1 VSGFR
6 ATGHRWL
13 PVLYGFSSICAEM
26 FPVNLLLLQLREG
39 DGEASRLSLGQRYI
53 I

>member
-26 FPVNLLLLQLREG
+26 LAVNLLLLQLREG
-39 DGEASRLSLGQRYI
+39 DGEATRLAFGH
-53 I
+53 